1 MSKLTDRVSYLK
13 GLADGMQ
20 LDMEQG
26 SNKLL
31 MEILNL
37 LGDVTEEMDE
47 LEEDMEELD
56 EYVES
61 IDDDLADLEE
71 VLFGDDEEDECHCGC
86 HHDDDDED
94 EDEDYDDDEI
104 ILYACPNCGH
114 EIQFL
119 ASNVDFDEETLCPE
133 CGKPIFPEL
142 EEEEDDE

>member
-13 GLADGMQ
+13 GLADGLQ

-47 LEEDMEELD
+47 LEEDIEELD

-71 VLFGDDEEDECHCGC
+71 VLFGDDEEDECHC
-86 HHDDDDED
+86 DDDED

-142 EEEEDDE
+142 EEDDEE

>member
-26 SNKLL
+26 SNKLM

-71 VLFGDDEEDECHCGC
+71 VLFGDDE
-86 HHDDDDED
+86 DED
-94 EDEDYDDDEI
+94 EDEDYDDEI

-142 EEEEDDE
+142 EEDDE